1 MKKLDI
7 KNNNKNIEE
16 ILILRKKVE
25 DLTKENKSLKRLV
38 AMLSSAQ
45 NNLEKS
51 HQSYIKLQEDSENE
65 ILKREKEIN
74 NLKNKIEEIE
84 EEKIKLVQEY
94 RENID
99 SFTLNKN
106 IIHQL
111 ELENKTFKEENNF
124 LKLKQ
129 KSITDDCQKQIDQI
143 KIIIKSKFN
152 RFKNKII
159 DELKQN
165 KGSLEQINFIHND
178 LSNNI
183 ISLQNSNLLVDL
195 EVLQTEI
202 ENLRLKNQNLT
213 KQNSALLSDIEINKQ
228 VQFKLA
234 KKIND
239 SEIIQTRKHLSKNT
253 TKTDSNFFNDIN
265 LPTNR
270 NSTYSNAN
278 HSKLNEKKI
287 YNKNDFSAINF
298 RKIKENRCPLI
309 NIITPEIK
317 KNKFKDLI
325 FGKDKKIGLIQQ
337 KYDNINNKFEFYMNK
352 YQKLIDF
359 LEDCLNNFFK
369 DEKLRKNEK
378 IQINIEK
385 VKNLNFELFN
395 QKEKY
400 TILIVLM
407 KYLLPIVTF
416 NFKTKFPLDEKL
428 LEKVAGLNISG
439 KDFSN
444 YVLKSDNNLRRT
456 FFVKNNSS
464 IFKKNLLLTDN
475 NIMTFLKGRNGSLDL
490 RLINQKYKVI

>member
-195 EVLQTEI
+195 EVLQTEV

-270 NSTYSNAN
+270 NSTYSNPN

-464 IFKKNLLLTDN
+464 VFKKNLLLTDN

>member
-1 MKKLDI
+1 MKKVDI

-65 ILKREKEIN
+65 ILKKEKEIN

-416 NFKTKFPLDEKL
+416 NFKSKFPLDEKL

-475 NIMTFLKGRNGSLDL
+475 NIMTFLKGRTGSLDL

>member
-195 EVLQTEI
+195 EVLQTEV

-270 NSTYSNAN
+270 NSTYSNPN

>member
-1 MKKLDI
+1 MKKVDI

-195 EVLQTEI
+195 EVLQTEV

-270 NSTYSNAN
+270 NSTYSNPN